1 MQERVKEDSTIKGVV
16 GYKAL
21 DYKDVEP
28 ILMQLRSYATKYPG
42 FVGAGILVSEQNHS
56 VGVMISTWETT
67 ESWRTWVGS
76 KGTLELLQRAR
87 ISVTPL

>member
-16 GYKAL
+16 GYKVL

-42 FVGAGILVSEQNHS
+42 FVGAEIVVGEENHS
-56 VGVMISTWETT
+56 VGIMVSTWKTT
-67 ESWRTWVGS
+67 ENWKTWAGS

-87 ISVTPL
+87 ISVTQL